1 MRSLHKGR
9 IGVTAHALLRY
20 LERVDGVDLDKA
32 VNGLVPDA
40 LEGQV
45 DVVGGNGTFPG
56 PPGYRLVIK
65 DAVIVTIVPS

>member
-1 MRSLHKGR
+1 M
-9 IGVTAHALLRY
+9 
-20 LERVDGVDLDKA
+20 DGVDLDKA

-56 PPGYRLVIK
+56 PPGYRLVVK